1 MRARRLSEV
10 EEEQDFGGKA
20 VQLGAAIR
28 AGLPV
33 PEGVAV
39 AVRFV
44 DAVVTDDE
52 RAIAELAAV
61 HASFE
66 GVLAVRSSAVGE
78 DSAKASFAGQHRT
91 CLNVRSV
98 PELIQAVLDVW
109 RSACSE
115 SALAY
120 RQRLGVSERPR
131 VGIVI
136 QELVEPDTAGVL
148 FTRNPIDGNDERVI
162 EASWGLGEAVV
173 SGRVIPDRYR
183 VSRSGEVLER
193 APGVKEVA
201 VRVQPDGGT
210 SEQKVKPDLV
220 ERLCLDDAQLVELH
234 LLAQRCEEVFG
245 VARDLEWG
253 FAGVALHLLQCRAV
267 TRLAR

>member
-1 MRARRLSEV
+1 MKSV
-10 EEEQDFGGKA
+10 T
-20 VQLGAAIR
+20 QLIR
-28 AGLPV
+28 A
-33 PEGVAV
+33 
-39 AVRFV
+39 VR
-44 DAVVTDDE
+44 E
-52 RAIAELAAV
+52 
-61 HASFE
+61 
-66 GVLAVRSSAVGE
+66 
-78 DSAKASFAGQHRT
+78 
-91 CLNVRSV
+91 
-98 PELIQAVLDVW
+98 VW
-109 RSACSE
+109 RSACSD
-115 SALAY
+115 SAHAY

-148 FTRNPIDGNDERVI
+148 FTRNPINGSDERVI

-173 SGRVIPDRYR
+173 AGRVIPDRYR

-193 APGVKEVA
+193 APGVKGVA
-201 VRVQPDGGT
+201 VRVRPDGRT
-210 SEQKVKPDLV
+210 SEQKVKPELV
-220 ERLCLDDAQLVELH
+220 EQLCLDAQLVELH